1 MDSNQDKAA
10 KSNWVK
16 ELQNLRI
23 KFRMITRTKYQP
35 LLSIRSEGKIIVE
48 QLEKQEKRY
57 QQDEEQESMKLFAVI
72 NKIRKETKE
81 LKELIGTVTKVTGE
95 QKLVVLQKKTG
106 EIEEGLKQFKLHSRD
121 KYEELAKEELEL
133 MRDMEIYEEKFDAW
147 EKEKA
152 ERIPKKEIKSRVR
165 IAGIGKRDVN
175 EEDSEESGSIGV
187 KKQLERID
195 KEIDMLGGVYIGW
208 SRSDHDDYL
217 KLRTKHKGK
226 VKTLAFINE
235 VTKLI
240 PDISAEDIEVH
251 TQNYEMYLNLCAKK
265 KELLQKYKEL
275 RKLEIN
281 QEDEGVI
288 IEKENEPKKSQ
299 VQSKEDSKKQ
309 KEKVLEWKKKREE
322 ELKKKTEMDMQQKK
336 EKERE
341 LQLKIELEKQKKK
354 MIVEEYKQ
362 KKVVETIMKKE
373 QELSKAA
380 VKKKLTQEELLKLQ
394 EREQAAFQ
402 NRIKKLQSKKYEKLD
417 RLERQERAIQA
428 LQENFKHV
436 PSKLRSETAAQ
447 QSKKRTKFDGK
458 GRDALTFGGDI
469 LHMQIRAVPSWRV
482 GL

>member
-1 MDSNQDKAA
+1 MDSNQDKTA
-10 KSNWVK
+10 KNNWVK
-16 ELQNLRI
+16 EWQNFRI
-23 KFRMITRTKYQP
+23 KYRMITRTKYQP
-35 LLSIRSEGKIIVE
+35 LLSIRPEGRIIVE
-48 QLEKQEKRY
+48 QLEKQEKKY
-57 QQDEEQESMKLFAVI
+57 QQDEEQESMKLFNVI

-81 LKELIGTVTKVTGE
+81 LKELIGTITKVTGE
-95 QKLVVLQKKTG
+95 QKLVVLQKKTT

-121 KYEELAKEELEL
+121 IYEELAKEELEL

-147 EKEKA
+147 EKEKV

-165 IAGIGKRDVN
+165 TAGTGKRKGG
-175 EEDSEESGSIGV
+175 EDSEEPGSDGV

-195 KEIDMLGGVYIGW
+195 KEIDMMGGVYLGC

-226 VKTLAFINE
+226 IKTIAFINE
-235 VTKLI
+235 ATKLI

-251 TQNYEMYLNLCAKK
+251 TLNYEIYLNLCAKK

-275 RKLEIN
+275 KKLEMN
-281 QEDEGVI
+281 QEDEEMVV
-288 IEKENEPKKSQ
+288 EKENEPKKSQ
-299 VQSKEDSKKQ
+299 VQNKEDLKKR
-309 KEKVLEWKKKREE
+309 KERVVEWKKKREE
-322 ELKKKTEMDMQQKK
+322 ELKKKTEMEMQQKREK
-336 EKERE
+336 EKE

-362 KKVVETIMKKE
+362 KKAVETMMKKE

-394 EREQAAFQ
+394 EREQATFQ
-402 NRIKKLQSKKYEKLD
+402 KRIEKLQHKKYEKLD
-417 RLERQERAIQA
+417 RLERQERAIQS

-436 PSKLRSETAAQ
+436 PSKLRSETAVQ

-458 GRDALTFGGDI
+458 GRDALTFGGDL
-469 LHMQIRAVPSWRV
+469 LHMQSRAVPSWRT